1 MWGSRRGDEER
12 LLGYGP
18 HLCSSPA
25 EWSRTCYRHLWASAS
40 SFLFCKV
47 QAGERTDFTESR
59 FNALDTR
66 HPKQC
71 LARGELAGVPA
82 GLLLLWGGP
91 DFSPRVPDSQPRAP
105 SPHMSCRELVL
116 NCFILLAESPAPAPF
131 LLLHAHDKNIL
142 LLNINKR
149 PPKRSGYMET
159 QSPKYLV
166 RNRLG
171 CSCVHAS
178 LWTHSIQSMRRPNN
192 YYDFQIVINVSDISI
207 SLQHSN
213 MIWWYLWFVPVL
225 KSQVPWSG
233 ACIYNWR
240 NSQF

>member
-1 MWGSRRGDEER
+1 MESSLGC
-12 LLGYGP
+12 LLGYYFYGMIQISALECLTSNHVLLP
-18 HLCSSPA
+18 PTCPA
-25 EWSRTCYRHLWASAS
+25 ESW
-40 SFLFCKV
+40 FLTV
-47 QAGERTDFTESR
+47 
-59 FNALDTR
+59 LYYW
-66 HPKQC
+66 
-71 LARGELAGVPA
+71 L
-82 GLLLLWGGP
+82 
-91 DFSPRVPDSQPRAP
+91 
-105 SPHMSCRELVL
+105 SPHPQP
-116 NCFILLAESPAPAPF
+116 LLRI

-149 PPKRSGYMET
+149 LPKRSGYMET

-171 CSCVHAS
+171 RSYVRTS
-178 LWTHSIQSMRRPNN
+178 LWTHSITQSMRRPNN
-192 YYDFQIVINVSDISI
+192 YYNFQIVINASDISI
-207 SLQHSN
+207 SLQHCN